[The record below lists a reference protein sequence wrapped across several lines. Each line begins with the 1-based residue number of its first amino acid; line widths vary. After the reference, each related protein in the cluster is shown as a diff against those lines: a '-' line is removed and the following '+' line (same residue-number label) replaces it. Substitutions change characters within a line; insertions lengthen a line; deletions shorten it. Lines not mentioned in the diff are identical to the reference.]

1 MKPFLTI
8 AVLFATATTTL
19 AITDAHAQATLKLP
33 DQSPAAS
40 VTQTVGL
47 TEITVNYHRPAVK
60 GRKIWGELVPYNEPW
75 RAGANEN
82 TTITVSTDIKVGGKP
97 LRAGTYGV
105 HVIPTPTDWTIAFNT
120 VTTGWGSYSYDQKED
135 ALRVTVTPR
144 TTATSEERMLFR
156 FDEPGD
162 TKATLVLAWE
172 KLAAPIAIEVDTP
185 KVALESIHAQLRG
198 YAGFAWQA
206 YNQAASYLLR
216 TGGSLDE
223 AVKFADRSIEISAA
237 YPNQMTRAALFE
249 KQGNAKAAADLRTKA
264 LPLATERD
272 LNQTGAR
279 LLGEKKYDEALKV
292 FRMCAERFPT
302 SSDAQDGSG
311 DALAAKGDKAGAI
324 AAYTKALALAKDPA
338 DKKRLEASIAKLKG
352 A

>member
-1 MKPFLTI
+1 MKPSFTI

-40 VTQTVGL
+40 VTQTIGL
-47 TEITVNYHRPAVK
+47 TDITVNYHRPAVN

-82 TTITVSTDIKVGGKP
+82 TTITISSDVKIGGKP

-105 HVIPTPTDWTIAFNT
+105 HVIPTPTDWTIAFST
-120 VTTGWGSYSYDQKED
+120 VTTAWGSYGYDQKDD
-135 ALRVTVTPR
+135 ATRVTITPR
-144 TTATSEERMLFR
+144 VTATSEERLVFR
-156 FDEPGD
+156 FDDPSD

-185 KVALESIHAQLRG
+185 KVVLASIHAQLLGQAR
-198 YAGFAWQA
+198 FSWQA
-206 YNQAASYLLR
+206 YSQAASYLLR

-223 AVKFADRSIEISAA
+223 AVKFADRSIELSPTYANRMI
-237 YPNQMTRAALFE
+237 RAALFD
-249 KQGNAKAAADLRTKA
+249 KQGNAKAAADLRVTA
-264 LPLATERD
+264 LPLATELD
-272 LNQTGAR
+272 LNNTGAR

-292 FRMCAERFPT
+292 FRACAARFPG
-302 SSDAQDGSG
+302 SVDAQDGSG
-311 DALAAKGDKAGAI
+311 EALAAKGDKAGAI
-324 AAYTKALALAKDPA
+324 AAYSKALALAKDPA
-338 DKKRLEASIAKLKG
+338 DKKRLEATLAKLKG